1 MRDPIM
7 KSLLAENKV
16 QCIRLTVAKRR
27 VPQNCG
33 DYLRGDAAKKHVN
46 QINRHIFLYRYF
58 DTRFELK
65 RGDVFLAYFEYTCG
79 CEVDGP
85 HFVVALQTSGE
96 LNQLVT
102 VVPLSSYKN
111 DRELNPASELF
122 IGKIPGVA
130 NGKETIAIIN
140 QIKTIDKRRLYD
152 KAAVEHFNNYA
163 KFNEIQSYQL
173 LPMQRK
179 YIYRLTDEQFDKI
192 KHAILD
198 YLTTGYIRHG

>member
-1 MRDPIM
+1 MKDPVM

-16 QCIRLTVAKRR
+16 QRICLNVIKRR
-27 VPQNCG
+27 IPQNCG
-33 DYLRGDAAKKHVN
+33 DYLKGDAAKKHVN
-46 QINRHIFLYRYF
+46 AINRGMYLYRYF

-65 RGDVFLAYFEYTCG
+65 RGDVFIAYFEYSCG

-85 HFVVALQTSGE
+85 HFVVALQTSSE

-111 DRELNPASELF
+111 DRELNPASEIF

-140 QIKTIDKRRLYD
+140 QLKTIDKRRLYD
-152 KAAVEHFNNYA
+152 KASVENLSNSA
-163 KFNEIQSYQL
+163 KFKEIEFYHPFSIQN
-173 LPMQRK
+173 K
-179 YIYRLTDEQFDKI
+179 YIYRLTDKQFEKI
-192 KHAILD
+192 KKAILD
-198 YLTTGYIRHG
+198 YLTTGYIRHD